1 MFFGQFHGLCYRAGV
16 GPEQGPSRA
25 GVRQRTNPP
34 AGSSS
39 VMAQRF
45 AATYPAAGQGATE
58 AVFRDHWCRFCQE
71 GVNGGKWFMLL
82 CIWSLSPHGWGCR
95 PPLHHPP
102 WFPWLRSLSCL
113 SLIAAHPGQQKSND
127 DFRTLELCI
136 FEQNFYQLYQLHQ
149 EDSG

>member
-82 CIWSLSPHGWGCR
+82 
-95 PPLHHPP
+95 LHLVLEPP
-102 WFPWLRSLSCL
+102 WMRGAVPPSTIHHDSHDC
-113 SLIAAHPGQQKSND
+113 AHC
-127 DFRTLELCI
+127 RAC
-136 FEQNFYQLYQLHQ
+136 H
-149 EDSG
+149 